1 MRILSLIICAAAL
14 AATSCVT
21 IGTPTP
27 VDLTPQF
34 VTATLPATRTPYRT
48 PTSVPTAST
57 PSTAV
62 ATSNPNCK
70 DAAVLL
76 QDVTI
81 ADGTNVP
88 MGSKFTKTWQFR
100 NTGGCNWHGYSI
112 AFVSGDRMGAPDS
125 APVEDT
131 AAKSTVNVSVDLTA
145 PTSDGI
151 YTGVFELRDSNGKPL
166 GIGIEKTFW
175 VKIAVGNVTV
185 PTIPVV
191 TSGVSTSAVPTGAG
205 TAAPAATGPAS
216 CKYVL
221 SGSYPGE
228 IVSLINK
235 ARTDA
240 GLPALTVNSQLKA
253 AAQGHSNDM
262 ACFSLL
268 SHSGS
273 NGSTPSQRIGAAGYP
288 ASYSEEMI
296 YAGGY
301 PQDAFDWWM
310 GDPTHH
316 DVIMDTRVSEI
327 GVGYTYVS
335 DSAYGGYYTVDLGS
349 Q

>member
-1 MRILSLIICAAAL
+1 MRTLFLVVCAAAVGT
-14 AATSCVT
+14 ASCIT
-21 IGTPTP
+21 IGTPIA

-34 VTATLPATRTPYRT
+34 VTATLPSTRTPYAS
-48 PTSVPTAST
+48 PTSTVTVST
-57 PSTAV
+57 PATLS
-62 ATSNPNCK
+62 ATSAPNCK

-81 ADGTNVP
+81 SDGTNVP
-88 MGSKFTKTWQFR
+88 YGSKFTKTWQFR
-100 NTGGCNWHGYSI
+100 NTGNCSWHAYTI

-125 APVEDT
+125 APVVDT
-131 AAKSTVNVSVDLTA
+131 APKSTVNVSVDLVA
-145 PTSDGI
+145 PTTDGV
-151 YTGVFELRDSNGKPL
+151 YTGVFELRNSDGKPL

-175 VKIAVGNVTV
+175 VKIAVGTVTV
-185 PTIPVV
+185 ATIPAA
-191 TSGVSTSAVPTGAG
+191 SSAVPTSAS
-205 TAAPAATGPAS
+205 TAAAAATGPAS
-216 CKYVL
+216 CKYVI

-235 ARTDA
+235 ARTGA
-240 GLPALTVNSQLKA
+240 GLPALTVNSQLA
-253 AAQGHSNDM
+253 SAAQGHSNDM

-273 NGSTPSQRIGAAGYP
+273 NGSTILQRISAAGYP
-288 ASYSEEMI
+288 ASYAEEMI

-316 DVIMDTRVSEI
+316 DIIFDKRVTEI
-327 GVGYTYVS
+327 GVGYAYVS